1 MKKLFNIGEGIL
13 NFLNIFFIS
22 IIVLIIGCQIFS
34 RTLLNNPFDWPE
46 EVSQFLLIF
55 VVFFGASLIEKE
67 DMHVKVEYIY
77 SKVSKKLAKVL
88 KIISKTFSLLIALM
102 IFRGELELFPKIV
115 DLKSKAAR
123 IPYTWIHTIII
134 SGTILWG
141 LYSIYTLML
150 VYRENNR

>member
-1 MKKLFNIGEGIL
+1 MKKLFDVGEEIL
-13 NFLNIFFIS
+13 NFLNTFLVGM
-22 IIVLIIGCQIFS
+22 IVLIIGFQIFS

-46 EVSQFLLIF
+46 EVSQLLLIF

-67 DMHVKVEYIY
+67 DAHVKVEYIY
-77 SKVSKKLAKVL
+77 SRVSKKLAKIL

-102 IFRGELELFPKIV
+102 IFNGELELFPKIA

-123 IPYTWIHTIII
+123 IPYSWIHIVII

-141 LYSIYTLML
+141 LYSIYTLIL
-150 VYRENNR
+150 IYREDTG